1 MSDID
6 VFYVHTAVVEPFLN
20 TSGYGV
26 DLFGPAVTVA
36 CFADDTRHQIRSSTG
51 ELVISETTLY
61 TTVANAP
68 TFVINSRVTVN
79 GNMSRVMKVNTND
92 SGPLGLPDHCAVNLT

>member
-1 MSDID
+1 MSDIA
-6 VFYVHTAVVEPFLN
+6 VFFVHTATVEPFLN
-20 TSGYGV
+20 TSGYGI

-36 CFADDTRHQIRSSTG
+36 CFADDTRHQIRSTSG

-61 TTVANAP
+61 ASVADAP
-68 TFVINSRVTVN
+68 TFAINSRVTVN
-79 GNMSRVMKVNTND
+79 GNVSRVMKVNTND